1 MSFESHSIHK
11 CSFSDKSM
19 QHYIYLSSHAKK
31 QVCLTYLKMTDYTF
45 LFYEQKKISHRLTSI
60 CAEWYGMN
68 FCTVWLTLKWPR
80 TTFFYNGIE
89 WYSLFDNDVQHSS
102 ANSTK
107 HRFIQVQYDFGSVQS
122 MILVIVVNLSIQ
134 QLELQLLSM
143 VSYPL
148 TATVGGLARGVPRGG
163 GIGGRCP
170 PQLKLSKKSTEI
182 GTTVWTLEIFL
193 FYFII
198 IVLQPGA

>member
-1 MSFESHSIHK
+1 
-11 CSFSDKSM
+11 
-19 QHYIYLSSHAKK
+19 
-31 QVCLTYLKMTDYTF
+31 
-45 LFYEQKKISHRLTSI
+45 
-60 CAEWYGMN
+60 MN

-122 MILVIVVNLSIQ
+122 MKLVIVVNLSIQ

-148 TATVGGLARGVPRGG
+148 TATVGGLA
-163 GIGGRCP
+163 
-170 PQLKLSKKSTEI
+170 LLLLSIPSFFTYRNTHSSFTNFT
-182 GTTVWTLEIFL
+182 GTVSILCGYECIFSSKNRLVILSQAFFQIL
-193 FYFII
+193 FT
-198 IVLQPGA
+198 